1 MAKDG
6 TGTKSNL
13 PQLDFHNRLCQPIG
27 KSREC
32 VPQLLIIIENSY
44 SENYDWRRFTVIK
57 DDKTDK
63 PAILETVF
71 DLLRNFTQF
80 ISYSNEAA
88 ELKTMEF
95 YLLLYIGLKG
105 PQNMSALAKAYLMTK
120 SNITVLVDD
129 LENKSYVGR
138 EKSERDRR
146 VTIIKLTRKGEAVFK
161 EFSKNFSELIDIF
174 LENVQE
180 DDLVVMTDGFER
192 IARLVVQRGLKR
204 RKSGS

>member
-1 MAKDG
+1 M
-6 TGTKSNL
+6 
-13 PQLDFHNRLCQPIG
+13 
-27 KSREC
+27 
-32 VPQLLIIIENSY
+32 IE
-44 SENYDWRRFTVIK
+44 

>member
-1 MAKDG
+1 M
-6 TGTKSNL
+6 
-13 PQLDFHNRLCQPIG
+13 
-27 KSREC
+27 
-32 VPQLLIIIENSY
+32 
-44 SENYDWRRFTVIK
+44 IK

-146 VTIIKLTRKGEAVFK
+146 VTIIKLTRLRTPIPV
-161 EFSKNFSELIDIF
+161 
-174 LENVQE
+174 
-180 DDLVVMTDGFER
+180 LVILTQLGTCN
-192 IARLVVQRGLKR
+192 
-204 RKSGS
+204 

>member
-1 MAKDG
+1 
-6 TGTKSNL
+6 
-13 PQLDFHNRLCQPIG
+13 
-27 KSREC
+27 
-32 VPQLLIIIENSY
+32 
-44 SENYDWRRFTVIK
+44 VIK

>member
-1 MAKDG
+1 M
-6 TGTKSNL
+6 
-13 PQLDFHNRLCQPIG
+13 
-27 KSREC
+27 
-32 VPQLLIIIENSY
+32 
-44 SENYDWRRFTVIK
+44 IK